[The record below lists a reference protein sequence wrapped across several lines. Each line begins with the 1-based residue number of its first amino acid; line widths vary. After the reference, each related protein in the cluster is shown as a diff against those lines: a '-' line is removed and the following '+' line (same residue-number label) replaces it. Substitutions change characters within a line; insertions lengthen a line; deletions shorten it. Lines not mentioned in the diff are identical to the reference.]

1 MKLSCGS
8 VFLFECPSSFLA
20 THTPRTEGNK
30 TQFKVPPPLLL
41 SPDRSKKRQREKTRK
56 RRQDNKTFCEEKDGK
71 EGKPGV
77 FRRNIFRS
85 FQTSSPP
92 VIFVAFKRGLGGEIG
107 QDLPSPFQKRFG
119 RVKMPWTKAKGKSIC
134 LSAEKSSD
142 KRYPSNEK
150 KRRQKEREIASGKR
164 FPFSLHY
171 ITSSR
176 GRRENNCVHMGGK

>member
-1 MKLSCGS
+1 MY
-8 VFLFECPSSFLA
+8 FLFECPSSFLA

-71 EGKPGV
+71 GGKPGV

-92 VIFVAFKRGLGGEIG
+92 VIFVAFKRGLRGEID
-107 QDLPSPFQKRFG
+107 QDLPSPFQKCLGQKQKGNQFVSLLKRAA
-119 RVKMPWTKAKGKSIC
+119 TKEIRQTRKKASKQ
-134 LSAEKSSD
+134 
-142 KRYPSNEK
+142 NEK
-150 KRRQKEREIASGKR
+150 
-164 FPFSLHY
+164 
-171 ITSSR
+171 
-176 GRRENNCVHMGGK
+176 